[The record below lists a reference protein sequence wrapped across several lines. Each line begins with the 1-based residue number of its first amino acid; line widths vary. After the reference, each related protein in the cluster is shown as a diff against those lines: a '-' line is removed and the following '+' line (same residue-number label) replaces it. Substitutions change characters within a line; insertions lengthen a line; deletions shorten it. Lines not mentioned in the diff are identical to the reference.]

1 MNNLWTKLT
10 NWLKPKPII
19 KKPKI
24 EVIKLEIINPTTKFK
39 RINYKRYQRL
49 IHYLQKEIKQKR
61 RSTC

>member
-10 NWLKPKPII
+10 NWFRPKPII

-39 RINYKRYQRL
+39 RINYKRYRRL
-49 IHYLQKEIKQKR
+49 IHQLLKEIKQKR